1 MKLAEKY
8 FSRKIRQN
16 FCKVSQEYVK
26 LYLKSLLFSGD
37 DAVQPEVERH
47 RQLLHESRL
56 SQGDLSIQLY
66 PRPLNRLSSFL
77 RTFLFIFQL
86 TSVFGMGNQICY

>member
-16 FCKVSQEYVK
+16 FCKVYQEYAK

-56 SQGDLSIQLY
+56 SQGDLSIQFY
-66 PRPLNRLSSFL
+66 PDL
-77 RTFLFIFQL
+77 
-86 TSVFGMGNQICY
+86 